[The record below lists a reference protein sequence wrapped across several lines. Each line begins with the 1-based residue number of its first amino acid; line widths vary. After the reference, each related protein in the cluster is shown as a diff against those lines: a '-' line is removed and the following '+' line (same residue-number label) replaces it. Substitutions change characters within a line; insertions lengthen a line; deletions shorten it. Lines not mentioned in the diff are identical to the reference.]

1 MPFAVRVNVGRVA
14 FSHVCFFRSMLPTRH
29 KEGLTQFGKISL
41 DNFSTLYQ
49 GLNPVL
55 SAVLHA
61 GPPFKFVVC
70 ATARESRVVQAA
82 VVRRQGSERL

>member
-41 DNFSTLYQ
+41 ENFSTLYQ

-55 SAVLHA
+55 SAALSLWSARRHEN
-61 GPPFKFVVC
+61 PESFK
-70 ATARESRVVQAA
+70 
-82 VVRRQGSERL
+82 LL